1 MKATA
6 VLFSTL
12 YVLASSSTA
21 ELQDCSTP
29 CACQARA
36 EAIARH
42 IKNKLDSAT
51 QTAADNAQQALKLTA
66 AASVADRETAKFL
79 APVTAIALATIANDA
94 AALKDATPT
103 ITKAIE
109 TFTAAAAH
117 YSLVTTLTGE
127 VQAADLDASG
137 NSHYGDANVAAAT
150 ITPKVENTC
159 PGAKDER
166 QISAEA
172 AQFPPD
178 LKFKQTDLHMAIH
191 ITCAKGSGDASDGAI
206 VGNKIKTKASFST
219 SAISKNNGALSNGAF
234 KPIATGTLLTQ
245 ETTPQTLNA
254 GSKSIQEAVTKLEQ
268 IKPLTDSDI
277 FTANTKLREYV
288 KTQIYNLQPADKEQQ
303 AVATQITEHIPA
315 NYGAGSAGFTDK
327 IWKAAKGIPLE
338 YLTARQIERKKLE
351 IVTDIDDLATAVALA
366 LSKEETKPEKPCE
379 TETIAKKH
387 KDDCSTITGKTQ

>member
-6 VLFSTL
+6 VLFSIL
-12 YVLASSSTA
+12 YVLASSTA
-21 ELQDCSTP
+21 VDLQDCTTP

-36 EAIARH
+36 EALAGH
-42 IKNKLDSAT
+42 IKSRLDSAT
-51 QTAADNAQQALKLTA
+51 ETAANNAMQALKLTA
-66 AASVADRETAKFL
+66 AASVADGQGVKFL
-79 APVTAIALATIANDA
+79 APVAAIALGTVTKDA
-94 AALKDATPT
+94 EALKEATPT

-127 VQAADLDASG
+127 VEAADLDASG

-150 ITPKVENTC
+150 ITPKAENTC

-191 ITCAKGSGDASDGAI
+191 ITCAKDSGDASDGAI

-234 KPIATGTLLTQ
+234 KPIATGKLLTQ
-245 ETTPQTLNA
+245 QTLPTTLNA
-254 GSKSIQEAVTKLEQ
+254 DAASIKAAVNKVEQ
-268 IKPLTDSDI
+268 VKAITDSDV
-277 FTANTKLREYV
+277 FTNNGKLREYS
-288 KTQIYNLQPADKEQQ
+288 KTKIYNLQPADKEQK
-303 AVATQITEHIPA
+303 AV
-315 NYGAGSAGFTDK
+315 
-327 IWKAAKGIPLE
+327 
-338 YLTARQIERKKLE
+338 
-351 IVTDIDDLATAVALA
+351 
-366 LSKEETKPEKPCE
+366 
-379 TETIAKKH
+379 
-387 KDDCSTITGKTQ
+387 